1 MEIGQA
7 LGRHLSE
14 GDVVGLTGVLGSGKS
29 VMARGI
35 MRALGIEGEI
45 PSPSFI
51 IVATYEAKVPVNH
64 IDLYRLGSADEAVGL
79 GLEDLLY
86 SQAISIVEWAE
97 KITGMLPDARID
109 IRLDVRENPEERLIT
124 VKPPDDLMK
133 SRLVALA
140 KELIKVS

>member
-7 LGRHLSE
+7 LGGHLSE

-51 IVATYEAKVPVNH
+51 MVATYEAKVPVNH
-64 IDLYRLGSADEAVGL
+64 IDLYRLTAAVEAVDL

-97 KITGMLPDARID
+97 KIGGILPDGRID
-109 IRLDVRENPEERLIT
+109 ISLDVRESPEERLIT
-124 VKPPDDLMK
+124 VKPSDDSMK
-133 SRLVALA
+133 SRLLAVA
-140 KELIKVS
+140 KELIRLG